1 MSGSAAGGDRSA
13 ALVDGLAAL
22 DARAWGQLLRSL
34 RALGL
39 PATAELLARPSS
51 ELVAGAPRDQL
62 CALIADDVDLRT
74 ALRGDLGLPAAVHAL
89 LAAAAPDAADV
100 PPPATPA
107 ATSAAGPATAAPTDP
122 AGPAVTP
129 AADDGEGRSAER
141 ARALRRSRDEE
152 RRRREGAE
160 ARATAAEAR
169 AEEARVAAERDRAAL
184 TEREAALARAEEATA
199 DAVARAERR
208 AAGRI
213 ASLEE
218 ELATERRTADE
229 LRRTAE
235 RLRGEVEA
243 LRAELARTPAP
254 AGTTPAA
261 GPGGGAQRP
270 LQPPA
275 ELEPDSTDA
284 ARWLATRCD
293 RLLVDGYNV
302 VLSLRPGRP
311 LEEQRRWLVDRL
323 RPLAARGLVRPLIV
337 FDGAGRT
344 GGLRDTGGVEVRFT
358 AGGAS
363 ADDEIVFEVAATDR
377 PMLVVTD
384 DVELGVR
391 VRAEGGNVVGT
402 VHLPGIADA

>member
-1 MSGSAAGGDRSA
+1 MSGPGADRA
-13 ALVDGLAAL
+13 PTTALADGLAAL
-22 DARAWGQLLRSL
+22 DARAWAQLLRSL
-34 RALGL
+34 RTLDL
-39 PATAELLARPSS
+39 PPAATALLARPIS
-51 ELVAGAPRDQL
+51 ELVAGAPRREL
-62 CALIADDVDLRT
+62 CALVAGDAEVCA
-74 ALRGDLGLPAAVHAL
+74 ALRDDLGLPAAVHAL
-89 LAAAAPDAADV
+89 LAAATPDGGTPDAAAADRDADRQEASATER
-100 PPPATPA
+100 PAPA
-107 ATSAAGPATAAPTDP
+107 P
-122 AGPAVTP
+122 AG
-129 AADDGEGRSAER
+129 DGEDRSAER
-141 ARALRRSRDEE
+141 TRTLRRSRDEE

-169 AEEARVAAERDRAAL
+169 AEEARNAAEQARDALAERD
-184 TEREAALARAEEATA
+184 AALARAEDATA
-199 DAVARAERR
+199 DAVARTERR

-213 ASLEE
+213 AALEQ
-218 ELATERRTADE
+218 ELAGERRTVEE

-235 RLRGEVEA
+235 RLRGEVDA
-243 LRAELARTPAP
+243 LRAELARAP
-254 AGTTPAA
+254 AAPPRASSAAPGAA
-261 GPGGGAQRP
+261 GGRP

-275 ELEPDSTDA
+275 EVAPDSTEA
-284 ARWLATRCD
+284 ARWLAARCD

-302 VLSLRPGRP
+302 VLTLRPGRP

-323 RPLAARGLVRPLIV
+323 RPLAARGLVRPLVV

-384 DVELGVR
+384 DVELGDR